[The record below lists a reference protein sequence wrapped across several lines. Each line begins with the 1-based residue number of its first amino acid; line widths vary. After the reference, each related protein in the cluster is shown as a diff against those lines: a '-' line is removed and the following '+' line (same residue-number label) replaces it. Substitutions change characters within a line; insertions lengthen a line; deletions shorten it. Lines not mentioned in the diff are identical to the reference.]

1 MARPLQ
7 PEGHPHA
14 QPTSF
19 EPLAPPDSAIKA
31 LGSDVLDISWTYEE
45 ERSAVRKADAI
56 VMPLLMLS
64 FFALQLDRVNAGNA
78 LTDNF
83 LQEVGI
89 SQNSFNVGIQ
99 LLNVGIIVLEIPS
112 NMVLYHSGPKLWIPG
127 QIVAWGLVA
136 TFQAFQHGLGAF
148 LSTRLLLGLLEAGFI
163 PGGLYILSLWY
174 KRSELSKRFALY
186 FMGNGLATASGGLIA
201 YGILHLRG
209 TAGLSGWQWLFILEG
224 LFTLLVGATFACLF
238 PGTPDDPI
246 TLTKIRFFTPREQCI
261 LQSRIRLDHSNQVKM
276 KDNIEFR
283 DIRRT
288 LADLKVW
295 PHILLAIIGCAPSTA
310 LWSYAPSIIA
320 SFGYD
325 RLAANA
331 LTSVGSWVSVTLVLI
346 LGFVA

>member
-1 MARPLQ
+1 MARPL
-7 PEGHPHA
+7 

-112 NMVLYHSGPKLWIPG
+112 NMVLYHIGPKLWIPG

-224 LFTLLVGATFACLF
+224 LFTLLVGAIFACLF

-283 DIRRT
+283 DILRT

-346 LGFVA
+346 LGFIA